1 MSLILKV
8 RDYTPWLILD
18 SEKMPVFH
26 WVFSKFWFSNQLSLE
41 LNWMIWTFLKLFT
54 YLKWFSGRLG
64 LVGRMRS
71 VLMMAADSLLKGLNK
86 VYSLLNRE
94 TQVQGWFDFDH
105 RIPTEKQQRTLKI
118 TCFSPIQHTGPFA
131 SKPIG
136 SQKVFFTFR
145 FKFLPLVC
153 LSSTSHG
160 YHSATYILY

>member
-1 MSLILKV
+1 
-8 RDYTPWLILD
+8 
-18 SEKMPVFH
+18 
-26 WVFSKFWFSNQLSLE
+26 
-41 LNWMIWTFLKLFT
+41 
-54 YLKWFSGRLG
+54 
-64 LVGRMRS
+64 MRS
-71 VLMMAADSLLKGLNK
+71 VLMMAADSLLKGLNKVDSLLKGLNK

-145 FKFLPLVC
+145 FKFLPLV
-153 LSSTSHG
+153 
-160 YHSATYILY
+160 

>member
-1 MSLILKV
+1 
-8 RDYTPWLILD
+8 
-18 SEKMPVFH
+18 
-26 WVFSKFWFSNQLSLE
+26 
-41 LNWMIWTFLKLFT
+41 
-54 YLKWFSGRLG
+54 
-64 LVGRMRS
+64 MRS

-153 LSSTSHG
+153 LSSTSPG
-160 YHSATYILY
+160 YHSAIYVLFYLRQLTNSLLTQIDPKSASADELREAFCRSRSTETKKKNST